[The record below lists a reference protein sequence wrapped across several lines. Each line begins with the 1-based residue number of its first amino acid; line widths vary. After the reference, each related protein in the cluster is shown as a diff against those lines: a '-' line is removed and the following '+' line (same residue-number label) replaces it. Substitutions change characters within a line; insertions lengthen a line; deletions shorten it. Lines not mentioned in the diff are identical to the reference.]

1 MIGSGRR
8 AGVCDVKCGGIAF
21 FEALSRNLEREYC
34 QGQSSA
40 RSGSGCAT
48 SFRGKNSSSTTRSAA
63 TAAAVLLL
71 GVETSFLLGV
81 AGLRRSRPEQ
91 VKAKT
96 HASRQSRNL
105 NFDHPKALASYNGEQ
120 EKKITRRAR
129 SKSLHLQLTSIGSGR
144 GTPSERGDEAE
155 SFLAAPT
162 LDGSAEMLVLVHSA
176 REHAAA
182 RQAIRETWLKPTRPM
197 TGKKLAV
204 TSASPWASYFTVG
217 EQGCEIPVA
226 ARVVHSVKA
235 PGANCTLD
243 ADRASNIGGAA
254 FAEQTEKECQ
264 LTEALHEE
272 ARAFGDVVLLPV
284 VDVYFNA
291 TEKWKAAFHWVASQ
305 EFSSGVKWVMGID
318 DDSYARPAMLHQFL
332 FPSPSEQVP
341 TVGLDP
347 RKEKLIIGS
356 LYDGAKVQK
365 NPQEDKHPEL
375 NYPRDTYPTFAGGA
389 HGVAFSWNFVKYVAD
404 HDAELFPYSA
414 GDYCWGVYAAEGK
427 IPGVRF
433 INGNDG
439 GERFRKDGNC
449 TRPDMLSVS
458 SFTPDQIR
466 ACAAVDA
473 QLNSG
478 PPGGSAFF
486 LKLAAVTVSKKP
498 QITNGFKKKREE
510 AEAEEQ
516 RQDGRQAEVATNSTS
531 FLCVSGVCHALSLWT
546 GSAYPQLPPSF
557 LKLATPKPEFFRTLE
572 KYWDNFMDPGVWVVP
587 NGFVNFR
594 LGETEIELL
603 WPNHLLSWTR
613 VDKDTPAISADG
625 MGMTLCL
632 AEQVSRVLRSSS
644 WPFLLRTVGPHWL
657 DTEPSHRGL
666 HNRMEAFASE
676 MLSDPTWRHTAEG
689 ARASGHWSP
698 WGFYMLPP
706 GAEDQHLPAD
716 EGGFPGYEVVRKMM
730 EQARRP
736 LVLIGPPHLSAV
748 SCRFFP
754 TRVAFLEAP
763 RREENDAC
771 DGPTKKRLKKAM
783 AEQCERFPS
792 ETVIFLFAGGSF
804 MKVIA
809 AEAFA
814 ESPACLQRKDVA
826 LDIGGSLDPAAGG
839 VAGGSYAN
847 DVKRICQDFFLA
859 MSCEDCNLH
868 CKGMCSQCIPAT
880 DTRGDCTEIAPGGS
894 ETANGGEAFLS
905 PR

>member
-1 MIGSGRR
+1 MIGSSRR
-8 AGVCDVKCGGIAF
+8 VGVCGVKFGGIASCG
-21 FEALSRNLEREYC
+21 ALSRNLEREYC

-40 RSGSGCAT
+40 GSACAS

-63 TAAAVLLL
+63 AVLLL
-71 GVETSFLLGV
+71 GVETSFFVGV
-81 AGLRRSRPEQ
+81 AGLRKSRPEQ

-96 HASRQSRNL
+96 HAGRQSRK
-105 NFDHPKALASYNGEQ
+105 FDRPKASYNGD
-120 EKKITRRAR
+120 KKNVTGRTR
-129 SKSLHLQLTSIGSGR
+129 SKTLQLASIGSGR
-144 GTPSERGDEAE
+144 GTPPKRGHEAE
-155 SFLAAPT
+155 SSLAAPT
-162 LDGSAEMLVLVHSA
+162 VDGSAEMLVLVHSA

-226 ARVVHSVKA
+226 ARVVQGVKA

-243 ADRASNIGGAA
+243 DDRASNIGGAA
-254 FAEQTEKECQ
+254 FAEQKKKERQ
-264 LTEALHEE
+264 LTEALQEE
-272 ARAFGDVVLLPV
+272 ARTFGDVVLLPV

-291 TEKWKAAFHWVASQ
+291 TEKWKAAFQWVASQ
-305 EFSSGVKWVMGID
+305 EFSSGLKWLMGIG
-318 DDSYARPAMLHQFL
+318 DDSYARPSMLHRFL

-347 RKEKLIIGS
+347 RQDKLIIGS
-356 LYDGAKVQK
+356 LAEGAKAQK

-375 NYPRDTYPTFAGGA
+375 NYPHDTYPTFAGGA
-389 HGVAFSWNFVKYVAD
+389 QGVAFSWNFVKYVAD
-404 HDAELFPYSA
+404 HGAELFPYSA
-414 GDYCWGVYAAEGK
+414 GDYRWGIYAAEGK

-449 TRPDMLSVS
+449 TSPDVLSVS

-466 ACAAVDA
+466 ACAAGDA

-486 LKLAAVTVSKKP
+486 QKLSAVTGSKEP

-516 RQDGRQAEVATNSTS
+516 RQDGRQAGVATNSTS
-531 FLCVSGVCHALSLWT
+531 FLCVSHVCHALSVWT
-546 GSAYPQLPPSF
+546 GSMFPELPPSF

-572 KYWDNFMDPGVWVVP
+572 KYWDNFMDPGVRVVP

-594 LGETEIELL
+594 LGDIDIELL
-603 WPNHLLSWTR
+603 WPNHLPNWTR
-613 VDKDTPAISADG
+613 VRKDSNTTMDG
-625 MGMTLCL
+625 MGMNLCL
-632 AEQVSRVLRSSS
+632 AEQVSRVLRSS

-657 DTEPSHRGL
+657 DNDPAFPDHQGL
-666 HNRMEAFASE
+666 HDRMEAFASE
-676 MLSDPTWRHTAEG
+676 MLADPAWRHTAEG

-698 WGFYMLPP
+698 WGFYMVPP
-706 GAEDQHLPAD
+706 GGEDQHLPAD
-716 EGGFPGYEVVRKMM
+716 EEGFPGYEVVRKMV

-763 RREENDAC
+763 RPEESGAC

-804 MKVIA
+804 MKIIA

-826 LDIGGSLDPAAGG
+826 LDIGGSLDPAGG
-839 VAGGSYAN
+839 VRGRSYARDMKKN
-847 DVKRICQDFFLA
+847 CQDFSLA
-859 MSCEDCNLH
+859 MSCEVCNRH
-868 CKGMCSQCIPAT
+868 CQGMCSQCSPAT
-880 DTRGDCTEIAPGGS
+880 DARSDCTETAPGGS
-894 ETANGGEAFLS
+894 GTANGGEAFLS